1 MKHFFKIGFFVALA
15 IAAVGSVTMLLWNF
29 IVPEL
34 FNGPIISFWQ
44 ALGLLLL
51 SKILFGGWKKG
62 WGRHYHGGKHH
73 YWKKKMEER
82 MMKMTDEEKEK
93 FKMRFAHCGWNDL
106 SKETK

>member
-1 MKHFFKIGFFVALA
+1 MKHFLKIGFFVALA

-34 FNGPIISFWQ
+34 FNGPVISFWQ
-44 ALGLLLL
+44 ALGILLL
-51 SKILFGGWKKG
+51 SKILLGGWKKG

-82 MMKMTDEEKEK
+82 MMNMTEEEKEK
-93 FKMRFAHCGWNDL
+93 FKLKYAHCGWNF
-106 SKETK
+106 SKETN